1 LNILKQ
7 PSWLRSLEIVTG
19 LLAIVFGVLVLVYP
33 GWGVGALIILLSIG
47 LIFAGVSSVSLAGY
61 SLLPNGIRAMG
72 VISGILCLILALLVI
87 IFPGFGVS
95 TLIII
100 VSFGLLIYGVSRIY
114 LSSTL
119 KGTEGWIRGML
130 VAVGVIDI
138 ILSVAV
144 IVLPNVALLT
154 LAYILAFVLIISGVE
169 TIISG
174 AVGRTWL
181 GEMVKAASNEM
192 S

>member
-1 LNILKQ
+1 M
-7 PSWLRSLEIVTG
+7 PDT
-19 LLAIVFGVLVLVYP
+19 
-33 GWGVGALIILLSIG
+33 
-47 LIFAGVSSVSLAGY
+47 
-61 SLLPNGIRAMG
+61 
-72 VISGILCLILALLVI
+72 CLLVI
-87 IFPGFGVS
+87 IFPDYGAS
-95 TLIII
+95 TLIIF
-100 VSFGLLIYGVSRIY
+100 VSFRLLVYGVSRIF
-114 LSSTL
+114 LASNL
-119 KGTEGWIRGML
+119 KDTEGWIRGML

-154 LAYILAFVLIISGVE
+154 FAYILAFVLIISGVE

-181 GEMVKAASNEM
+181 GEIAKAASDEM